1 MTPDEDVTLF
11 LHCHLPAH
19 DKVGMV
25 GKLIVGSGGA
35 PRVAQAQRQAEARLH
50 KGVGV
55 VIAAVP
61 RAGRL
66 IVDHEAIPGFMAAME
81 MSFQV
86 DAAVLARGLN
96 PGDKIGFTI
105 DAGKSAI
112 VAIDVIEQAK

>member
-1 MTPDEDVTLF
+1 MQ
-11 LHCHLPAH
+11 
-19 DKVGMV
+19 
-25 GKLIVGSGGA
+25 
-35 PRVAQAQRQAEARLH
+35 AQAPAKAQLY

-66 IVDHEAIPGFMAAME
+66 IVDHEEIPGFMAAME
-81 MSFQV
+81 MSYQV
-86 DAAVLARGLN
+86 APPSLLKGIN

-112 VAIDVIEQAK
+112 VAIDVIERAK